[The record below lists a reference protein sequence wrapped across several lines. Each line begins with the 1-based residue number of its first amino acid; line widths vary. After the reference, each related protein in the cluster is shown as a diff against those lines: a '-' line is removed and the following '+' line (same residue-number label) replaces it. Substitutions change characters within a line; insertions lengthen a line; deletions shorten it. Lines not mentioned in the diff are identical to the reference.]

1 MRLSAESNP
10 EPAINVLRRT
20 RLNPEKT
27 PPPKGESTAVKKNLW
42 IPCLLLL
49 LIFTVLM
56 SLTLGKYEITMGE
69 IFQFLAAWTG
79 MGSLEREKYTL
90 LSNILLDIRLPRI
103 VAAALIGSALS
114 VSGAAFQAMFINPL
128 VSPGLLGVLAGASF
142 GAALGMIVSESWF
155 AVQAGAFTCGFA
167 AVIAAVGI
175 ARLYRGDRLLMLILG
190 GIISGALFT
199 SLLSIVKYVADPY
212 DQLPAIVYWLMGG
225 LSLADGK
232 TVTLVSFPI
241 VGGILCLL
249 FFSRHLNILSMGDDE
264 AKSLGIN
271 VSRLRMLLIFFAT
284 LISALTVV
292 IGGLIGWVGLI
303 IPHVARMLVGPDNRL
318 LMPVAALIGATYLI
332 AVDDVARLIFTV
344 EIPLGIVTSLMGIP
358 FFTLV
363 LKNAR
368 KGWA

>member
-1 MRLSAESNP
+1 
-10 EPAINVLRRT
+10 
-20 RLNPEKT
+20 
-27 PPPKGESTAVKKNLW
+27 VKKNIW
-42 IPCLLLL
+42 IPCLIFLLTFTIL
-49 LIFTVLM
+49 L
-56 SLTLGKYEITMGE
+56 SLTLGKFEITLSE
-69 IFQFLAAWTG
+69 IFDFFATAAG
-79 MGSLEREKYTL
+79 IGSLDREKYEL

-103 VAAALIGSALS
+103 IAAALIGSALS
-114 VSGAAFQAMFINPL
+114 VSGAAFQSMFINPL

-142 GAALGMIVSESWF
+142 GAALGMIASDSWF
-155 AVQAGAFTCGFA
+155 AVQSGAFLCGFA
-167 AVIAAVGI
+167 AVLIAIGI

-232 TVTLVSFPI
+232 TVGLVSLPI
-241 VGGILCLL
+241 GAGILGLL
-249 FFSRHLNILSMGDDE
+249 FFSRYLNILSMGDDE

-271 VSRLRMLLIFFAT
+271 VSRLRMLLIFLAT

-303 IPHVARMLVGPDNRL
+303 IPHVARMLVGPDNRM
-318 LMPVAALIGATYLI
+318 LMPVAALIGAIYLV

-358 FFTLV
+358 FFILV